1 MTDQTI
7 IRKKVPATLFYQPL
21 NVFLAVVLFGLLA
34 VVLAAIAKIYTDGLV
49 TLYVLFNFDGF
60 YMARLGKELL
70 AAFGLLTLA
79 GVVRL
84 RVIQ

>member
-1 MTDQTI
+1 M
-7 IRKKVPATLFYQPL
+7 
-21 NVFLAVVLFGLLA
+21 
-34 VVLAAIAKIYTDGLV
+34 LAAIAKIYTDGLV